1 MIIEFIESHYVPFFS
16 DDGTAFTLPGAC
28 ETKTFLIDT
37 AKIPAY
43 LETEPK
49 SYQRMLYVGPMI
61 QRAQQGERQLR
72 TMFTNSFSDMPEW
85 YTPLFAD
92 HGAVPDCTVF
102 VEIN

>member
-37 AKIPAY
+37 AKIPAF
-43 LETEPK
+43 LESEPK

-61 QRAQQGERQLR
+61 QRAQKGERQLR

-85 YTPLFAD
+85 YTPLIAD
-92 HGAVPDCTVF
+92 SGTMPDCTVF
-102 VEIN
+102 VEIV

>member
-37 AKIPAY
+37 SKIPAF

-49 SYQRMLYVGPMI
+49 SYQRMLYVGPLI
-61 QRAQQGERQLR
+61 QQAQRGTRRLQTPLPK
-72 TMFTNSFSDMPEW
+72 SFSDMPEW
-85 YTPLFAD
+85 YTSLLAD